1 MTAASAQSFGDDS
14 SPGPNGKE
22 SFDKWWDN
30 VHNSKPSNTNS
41 PSTLAPPTWRKPNE
55 RMSTPS
61 DSRFG
66 DAPAPS
72 PDPLE
77 TQPMSRYHRQQQ
89 PNGYENSLGDR
100 PREGDNIASM
110 EVLKQKMLLMESE
123 FDPSKQSDLPSI
135 RTPNVKTVSVASAAA
150 NDSSRKLVEDFP
162 SPTDFRG
169 EAKSGFEGDGRGGGG
184 NVDNGNEVQDNDMD
198 REIDDEWDRKLDA
211 KGTADD
217 TPAKKKKKKKEK
229 KAKKDKDK
237 RKKSVELPPGM
248 AAPLKAPEGVKE
260 VGGLNSNSNDQASF
274 LTDWG
279 DSNGPRTDTPTRHLA
294 EEKNENEGKWD
305 ERDLSFLGDS
315 GE

>member
-1 MTAASAQSFGDDS
+1 
-14 SPGPNGKE
+14 
-22 SFDKWWDN
+22 
-30 VHNSKPSNTNS
+30 
-41 PSTLAPPTWRKPNE
+41 
-55 RMSTPS
+55 
-61 DSRFG
+61 
-66 DAPAPS
+66 
-72 PDPLE
+72 
-77 TQPMSRYHRQQQ
+77 
-89 PNGYENSLGDR
+89 
-100 PREGDNIASM
+100 M

-248 AAPLKAPEGVKE
+248 AAPLKAPEGVEE
-260 VGGLNSNSNDQASF
+260 VGSNSNSNDQASF